1 MSLKLNPIKSFK
13 LELDSEGDAAF
24 TGGEVVSGQV
34 VLELHR
40 DTKVHAMKVQ
50 GRGVATAHWLEN
62 RGMNSVYNDYT
73 SRFTYFRKRQ
83 HLIRGL
89 QPKLHNSL
97 NFKPASATSS
107 SSHNTERNN
116 LRRVATMIFDKLKKL
131 DIVFDAADVDCPPVY
146 SSGDVVSGRVLLELT
161 GESRVD
167 SLKLHAEGFAKVHWT
182 ESRSAGSSTAYTQ
195 NYSDEVEYLNRRE
208 VLLQADNGEV
218 TILPAGRHEFPF
230 SFQLPEETLVTSF
243 EGKHGSIRYWVKV
256 KLHRPW
262 ATVRKIKKEFTVI
275 EPIDINTPAL
285 LAPQAGTKDKI
296 ARTWYRN
303 FGEVSVTAKIDR
315 KGYTPGEV
323 IPVFAEFDNSTSRS
337 VVPKA
342 YITQTQTFIARGTM
356 KQKCAVV
363 ATLSGDVVGAR
374 RRETWHG
381 RAIKIPPV
389 GPSIL
394 QCRIIKVEYMLKVCV
409 DVPGTSKLFLEL
421 PLVIGTIPLHP
432 FGSRTSSVSSQY
444 SVNLEWLRM
453 AIPEQPEPPPE
464 YSSVVAEGE
473 AEQCDNNNNAA
484 AAEAATPPPP
494 PAEDLSGILE
504 RPLMAFVQEFRFRPP
519 PVYSEVDPNP
529 QPLHMRPRCMTC

>member
-1 MSLKLNPIKSFK
+1 
-13 LELDSEGDAAF
+13 
-24 TGGEVVSGQV
+24 
-34 VLELHR
+34 
-40 DTKVHAMKVQ
+40 
-50 GRGVATAHWLEN
+50 
-62 RGMNSVYNDYT
+62 
-73 SRFTYFRKRQ
+73 
-83 HLIRGL
+83 
-89 QPKLHNSL
+89 
-97 NFKPASATSS
+97 
-107 SSHNTERNN
+107 
-116 LRRVATMIFDKLKKL
+116 MIFDKLKKF
-131 DIVFDAADVDCPPVY
+131 DIVFDSPDVDSPPVF
-146 SSGDVVSGRVLLELT
+146 SSGDVVSGRVVLDLS
-161 GESRVD
+161 GESKVE

-208 VLLQADNGEV
+208 VLLQAGEVTLPVLNSFFLLSSDNGEMTV
-218 TILPAGRHEFPF
+218 LPAGRHEYPF

-262 ATVRKIKKEFTVI
+262 ATVKKIKKEFTVI

-285 LAPQAGTKDKI
+285 LAPQAGTKDKM
-296 ARTWYRN
+296 ARAWYRN
-303 FGEVSVTAKIDR
+303 FGQVSVTAKIDR

-356 KQKCAVV
+356 KQKRSVV
-363 ATLSGDVVGAR
+363 GTLCGDIVGAR
-374 RRETWHG
+374 TRETWHG

-409 DVPGTSKLFLEL
+409 DVPGTSKLCLEL

-453 AIPEQPEPPPE
+453 AIPEQPEPPPD
-464 YSSVVAEGE
+464 YSSVVTEEE
-473 AEQCDNNNNAA
+473 AVQRNNAVV
-484 AAEAATPPPP
+484 PR

-519 PVYSEVDPNP
+519 PVYCEIDPNP
-529 QPLHMRPRCMTC
+529 QPINMRPRCMTC

>member
-1 MSLKLNPIKSFK
+1 
-13 LELDSEGDAAF
+13 
-24 TGGEVVSGQV
+24 
-34 VLELHR
+34 
-40 DTKVHAMKVQ
+40 
-50 GRGVATAHWLEN
+50 
-62 RGMNSVYNDYT
+62 
-73 SRFTYFRKRQ
+73 
-83 HLIRGL
+83 
-89 QPKLHNSL
+89 
-97 NFKPASATSS
+97 
-107 SSHNTERNN
+107 
-116 LRRVATMIFDKLKKL
+116 MIFDKLKKL
-131 DIVFDAADVDCPPVY
+131 DVVFDSPEIDSPPVF
-146 SSGDVVSGRVLLELT
+146 SSGDVVSGKVVLELT
-161 GESRVD
+161 AESKVK

-208 VLLQADNGEV
+208 VLLQAGQSFRLKGCRHNEEL
-218 TILPAGRHEFPF
+218 TTLPAGRHEYPF

-262 ATVRKIKKEFTVI
+262 FSVKKVKKEFTVI
-275 EPIDINTPAL
+275 EPIDINTPSL
-285 LAPQAGTKDKI
+285 LAPQAGTKEKM
-296 ARTWYRN
+296 ARAWYRN
-303 FGEVSVTAKIDR
+303 FGQVSITAKIDR

-356 KQKCAVV
+356 KQKKSVV
-363 ATLSGDVVGAR
+363 ATLCGDIVGAR

-394 QCRIIKVEYMLKVCV
+394 QCRIIKVEYMLRVCV
-409 DVPGTSKLFLEL
+409 DVPGTSKLCLEL
-421 PLVIGTIPLHP
+421 PLVMGTIPLHP

-444 SVNLEWLRM
+444 SLNLEWLRM

-464 YSSVVAEGE
+464 YSSVVTEEE
-473 AEQCDNNNNAA
+473 AVQNSAA
-484 AAEAATPPPP
+484 PRQE
-494 PAEDLSGILE
+494 EDLSGVLE
-504 RPLMAFVQEFRFRPP
+504 RPFMAYVQEFRFRPP

-529 QPLHMRPRCMTC
+529 QPFNMRPRCMTC